1 MLLQETIFFDLGG
14 TLLSQ
19 QRLLGQFEPNN
30 WLVPAIILIAIGTL
44 LAIVMVSFKYGRL
57 WLQAKSSNSDVSLSS
72 LVGMSLRKVKPETIV
87 TAQVMASQAGL
98 TIASGRGM
106 TTAALEAHYLA
117 GGDVNRV
124 ILAIISA
131 NRAGIDLDFDR
142 AAAIDLSGRDL
153 EEAVRTSIFPKV
165 IDCPDPGS
173 SGSPS
178 LSAIAKNG
186 IELLVRVRVTVRTN
200 VDQLIG
206 GATEKT
212 IIARVGQGIVST
224 IGSMDSHE
232 EALATPNLISQAVL
246 GQGIESN
253 TAYEIVSIDV
263 ATIDVGRNI
272 GARLQTE
279 QAEADTR
286 VARASAEIRRAE
298 AMALLAEMT
307 ATVTAKKA
315 ELIRAESSVL
325 SALAQ
330 AIRDGQFQSNNPDSI
345 RPKTVLKF
353 PGSMESA

>member
-1 MLLQETIFFDLGG
+1 MN
-14 TLLSQ
+14 Q
-19 QRLLGQFEPNN
+19 QHLLGLFGLLD
-30 WLVPAIILIAIGTL
+30 WLAPVGFLIATAL
-44 LAIVMVSFKYGRL
+44 SLAIAWVAIKYGRL
-57 WLQAKSSNSDVSLSS
+57 WLQAKSSNSDVALTS
-72 LVGMSLRKVKPETIV
+72 LVGMSLRNVKPETIV
-87 TAQVMASQAGL
+87 RAQVMASQAGL

-153 EEAVRTSIFPKV
+153 AEAVRTSIFPKV

-173 SGSPS
+173 SGSAPS

-200 VDQLIG
+200 LDQLIG

-232 EALATPNLISQAVL
+232 EALATPNLISKAVL
-246 GQGIESN
+246 DQSIASN
-253 TAYEIVSIDV
+253 TAYEVVSIDV

-279 QAEADTR
+279 QAASDTR

-307 ATVTAKKA
+307 ASVTQKKA
-315 ELIRAESSVL
+315 ELILAESSVL

-330 AIRDGQFQSNNPDSI
+330 AFRDGQFQSGNPHTVG
-345 RPKTVLKF
+345 PKTVLRF
-353 PGSMESA
+353 PGSIESA

>member
-1 MLLQETIFFDLGG
+1 MN
-14 TLLSQ
+14 Q
-19 QRLLGQFEPNN
+19 QHLLGLVELRD
-30 WLVPAIILIAIGTL
+30 WLVPAAILIAIVLL
-44 LAIVMVSFKYGRL
+44 LATVGITIKYGRL
-57 WLQAKSSNSDVSLSS
+57 WLQARSSNSDVSWSS
-72 LVGMSLRKVKPETIV
+72 LVGMSLRNVNPETIV

-173 SGSPS
+173 SGSAPS

-232 EALATPNLISQAVL
+232 EALATPNLISQAVI
-246 GQGIESN
+246 GQSIESN

-298 AMALLAEMT
+298 ATALLAEMK

-315 ELIRAESSVL
+315 DLIRAESSVL

-330 AIRDGQFQSNNPDSI
+330 AIRDGQFYSGNDKSTW
-345 RPKTVLKF
+345 PKTVLKF
-353 PGSMESA
+353 PGSIESA